1 MSELGQ
7 QSSEQAGMVDSLDE
21 KSKKTLADWLGDMV
35 ALESHIEEALDRQ
48 LGQVKDDTVAIEAV
62 RIFHDTVKR
71 QRDALKALQEQYGGT
86 AGSPIKEAGAA
97 ILGKAAG
104 IIDMMRAEGN
114 SKALRD
120 DYTAFNLAA
129 MGYTM
134 LHTTAT
140 ALGDARIAG
149 VAEEHL
155 RGYAGMIQRINHIIE
170 DVVVNELT
178 KDGHHVAAGAADA
191 TRKMVDAAW
200 KATAQGS
207 SSSSTTRA

>member
-7 QSSEQAGMVDSLDE
+7 QEMEPTGMVGGLDD

-48 LGQVKDDTVAIEAV
+48 LGQVKDDAIAVEAV
-62 RIFHDTVKR
+62 RSFHDTVKR

-97 ILGKAAG
+97 LLGKAAS

-129 MGYTM
+129 IGYTM

-140 ALGDARIAG
+140 ALGDARLAG
-149 VAEEHL
+149 VAEQHL

-170 DVVVNELT
+170 DVVVNELA
-178 KDGHHVAAGAADA
+178 KDDHKVAAGAADA
-191 TRKMVDAAW
+191 TRKMADAAW
-200 KATAQGS
+200 KATAQDS
-207 SSSSTTRA
+207 SSSGTMRA

>member
-7 QSSEQAGMVDSLDE
+7 QEMEPTGMVGGLDD

-48 LGQVKDDTVAIEAV
+48 LGQVKDDAIAVEAV
-62 RIFHDTVKR
+62 RSFHDTVKR

-97 ILGKAAG
+97 LLGKAAG

-129 MGYTM
+129 IGYTM

-140 ALGDARIAG
+140 ALGDARLAG
-149 VAEEHL
+149 VAEQHL

-170 DVVVNELT
+170 DVVVNELA
-178 KDGHHVAAGAADA
+178 KDDHKVAAGAADA
-191 TRKMVDAAW
+191 TRKMADAAW
-200 KATAQGS
+200 KATAQDGS
-207 SSSSTTRA
+207 SSGTMRA